1 MLASFYKRLRCR
13 RWTNLLHSITSTFV
27 PYHWSSII
35 VLLDSCACFVTVER
49 NLHAVRLELSWDIW
63 RLCKVDGRGSN
74 NLGVDDLGARELRH
88 DKPQEEDDTEKP
100 VEGDP
105 VEDGVGPVLD
115 DSHASVNDP
124 VSQESGVVLGTGG
137 LDSTERVVSWERN
150 TRKVGQQLS
159 SPVHEDEEDVQT
171 GSGKHRI
178 DLRDSRLLLES
189 RGWSVT
195 VVIVVQSLKHIPSQ
209 VRELRKLG
217 IDRGDLMLELVL
229 ETHNFFF
236 LCVTRAGEG

>member
-1 MLASFYKRLRCR
+1 M
-13 RWTNLLHSITSTFV
+13 
-27 PYHWSSII
+27 
-35 VLLDSCACFVTVER
+35 
-49 NLHAVRLELSWDIW
+49 RLELSWNVG
-63 RLCKVDGRGSN
+63 RFCKVDGGWSN
-74 NLGVDDLGARELRH
+74 DFCVDDRSACELGHHEPH
-88 DKPQEEDDTEKP
+88 EEDDSKKP
-100 VEGDP
+100 VEWDP

-171 GSGKHRI
+171 GCGKHRI